1 MRRLYAERIKAVL
14 PGKEFSKGLR
24 FRVMVTPTR
33 AYHDD
38 KTYSDSFGF
47 VVELAEKVKGT
58 GGQDKHEVKLAFGYT
73 GDTKWVYP
81 GMPDPVNKKDNGEN
95 KFEERKI
102 EDIAGQYLNCDV
114 LLVHLGSLI
123 KKNDD
128 DEWSFNQYDQ
138 CGINAADKYRCEE
151 LVRKEN
157 HPYLIGMLRLLSSLY
172 ENLSEVKRVG
182 MPLVLVG
189 EFGEELRGTIR
200 SDFIQRLQGI
210 YKNRLAFLPVDVGM
224 NVYLRRKG
232 DEQDQSRGN
241 RCACRV
247 WCVQCDHF
255 VNIGD
260 ADFELYGTDHALY
273 CVCKTCK
280 KAMPLN
286 VLQDRLRQLYEVG
299 LELRPYEGK

>member
-1 MRRLYAERIKAVL
+1 MERIKAVL

-24 FRVMVTPTR
+24 FRVMITPTR

-73 GDTKWVYP
+73 GHTKWVYP

-95 KFEERKI
+95 KLEERKI

-114 LLVHLGSLI
+114 LLIHLGSLI

-138 CGINAADKYRCEE
+138 CGSNTGNQYRCEE
-151 LVRKEN
+151 LVRQEN
-157 HPYLIGMLRLLSSLY
+157 HPYLVGMLRLLSSLY
-172 ENLSEVKRVG
+172 KNLPKVQPIC

-200 SDFIQRLQGI
+200 SDFIRRLRGI
-210 YKNRLAFLPVDVGM
+210 YKNELAFLPVDVGM

-232 DEQDQSRGN
+232 NVQDQSRGN
-241 RCACRV
+241 KCACRV
-247 WCVQCDHF
+247 WCVQCNHF

-260 ADFELYGTDHALY
+260 ADYELYGTDHALY

-280 KAMPLN
+280 EAMPLN

-299 LELRPYEGK
+299 LELRPYESK